1 MRIEMVG
8 REWEFAAVANCLD
21 AALDGQPRLVLCRG
35 EPGIGKTLLAEEL
48 SGLAR
53 HQHLQPVT
61 HQQKLWTVTLLW
73 A

>member
-1 MRIEMVG
+1 M
-8 REWEFAAVANCLD
+8 
-21 AALDGQPRLVLCRG
+21 LCRG